1 MNNLFFLRLAALVLP
16 IFILISCSE
25 KKPNLI
31 AFSDEH
37 VVITDSITIHLE
49 EKMYSRGKPHRFF
62 DDEGNMFFGSY
73 FKERHAIKFSCI
85 NDSSLTF
92 TVILNDSLKG
102 SMYSYLHDFLVVS
115 FDSIFFIPDK
125 GKMENPIILYN
136 KNGDIIN
143 TFQFSENHLSESN
156 PFYFYCLL
164 NRRMSFSY
172 PYIITPIGFLPDN
185 INEDYQVLGDY
196 EEYKSRPIMAVLNT
210 KTREFNAFHY
220 PRFFNNV
227 RKRTHATISYSFE
240 NKLYI
245 NWEYT
250 PYISKYVLSKEN
262 GTFDSIKTI
271 DIRDFVPFED
281 KNHLAFSGQAERL
294 TVCDLI
300 ENIIFD
306 DYRKRFYVILTK
318 GIPFEDSD
326 DVFVSSFLEKP
337 TYILVFD
344 EELNYLHN
352 KKFPSAKYAEG
363 KHTIAL
369 TKDHMLLPISDDPL
383 KQFNQ
388 LYLIRI
394 DLDELNK

>member
-49 EKMYSRGKPHRFF
+49 EKMYSRSKSHRFF
-62 DDEGNMFFGSY
+62 DDGTNLFLTTYFENQHSVNFYCVTDNSLSFSIKLPNSSKGSVGV
-73 FKERHAIKFSCI
+73 KFWDYLVIS
-85 NDSSLTF
+85 NDS
-92 TVILNDSLKG
+92 IL
-102 SMYSYLHDFLVVS
+102 
-115 FDSIFFIPDK
+115 FIPDN
-125 GKMENPIILYN
+125 GDLGNPIFLFNEGHVIKTLSFSPFHFSLNNPFFFVSRSYHRMQFN
-136 KNGDIIN
+136 YPFIIN
-143 TFQFSENHLSESN
+143 PISFHPKNLNHDNQIIGDYKEYTSRPHFSIINIISENISS
-156 PFYFYCLL
+156 FY
-164 NRRMSFSY
+164 Y
-172 PYIITPIGFLPDN
+172 PL
-185 INEDYQVLGDY
+185 
-196 EEYKSRPIMAVLNT
+196 
-210 KTREFNAFHY
+210 
-220 PRFFNNV
+220 FFNNSLE
-227 RKRTHATISYSFE
+227 RAPDIISNLS
-240 NKLYI
+240 I
-245 NWEYT
+245 NDLFLNWDFT
-250 PYISKYVLSKEN
+250 PYISKYELSKES
-262 GTFDSIKTI
+262 GIFDSIKTI

-281 KNHLAFSGQAERL
+281 KNHLATSGQAERL
-294 TVCDLI
+294 TVCDKI
-300 ENIIFD
+300 ENMIFD
-306 DYRKRFYVILTK
+306 ENRKRFYVILTK
-318 GIPFEDSD
+318 GIHFEDSD

-352 KKFPSAKYAEG
+352 KKFPSPKYAEG

-369 TKDHMLLPISDDPL
+369 TKDHMLLPISDDPF